1 MANDALP
8 GRVYLAAILIGLLP
22 AWMILLPLDIT
33 GDPQDWQVF
42 VRANSFAVPLAQ
54 IVFVLLAMGSTFSPF
69 QSIKS
74 LPRTAKAALLILV
87 VISFIISFQGEK
99 DYLLASI
106 GMFKLGIA
114 GLFFLALID
123 LRTNF
128 GIPFL
133 LRLWVSLGIGIVLFA
148 LLWTIHIFLISP
160 QGEDWVTRIPG
171 VNNVRHTGHFALAGV
186 VAGLFGVITF
196 RDSTNTWMR
205 WSLPLFLGSTGLGL
219 ALWTGSRGPLL
230 ASLVTMFA
238 TICIA
243 SRHRKIVATFCVA
256 SALVATAAVA
266 LLPVPHP
273 IYGIAGATGMADVSA
288 VGEHDVSSGR
298 TVLWA
303 GTIDKISQRPLLGW
317 GVNQF
322 LVSGPSIPISF
333 FHPHN
338 FPLQLLFSGGIVSL
352 LLSFLIVV
360 PTLRRWKWPYI
371 HGPSAAG
378 VGGVVGILAY
388 SLYDGSLYFS
398 YPITIFL
405 IAIATSIAPAS
416 EQRDRD
422 MSGLPV
428 PTG

>member
-8 GRVYLAAILIGLLP
+8 SRVYLAAIFIGLVP
-22 AWMILLPLDIT
+22 AWMILLPLDMT
-33 GDPQDWQVF
+33 SDPQDWQVF

-54 IVFVLLAMGSTFSPF
+54 IVFVLLAMASTFSPF

-74 LPRTAKAALLILV
+74 LPRTTKAALLILV
-87 VISFIISFQGEK
+87 VISFIISFQGGK

-123 LRTNF
+123 LRANF

-160 QGEDWVTRIPG
+160 QGEDWVYRIPG

-186 VAGLFGVITF
+186 IAGLFGVIAF
-196 RDSTNTWMR
+196 RNSTNTWLR
-205 WSLPLFLGSTGLGL
+205 WPLPLLLGSTGLGL

-256 SALVATAAVA
+256 SALAATAAVA

-303 GTIDKISQRPLLGW
+303 GTL
-317 GVNQF
+317 
-322 LVSGPSIPISF
+322 
-333 FHPHN
+333 
-338 FPLQLLFSGGIVSL
+338 
-352 LLSFLIVV
+352 
-360 PTLRRWKWPYI
+360 
-371 HGPSAAG
+371 
-378 VGGVVGILAY
+378 
-388 SLYDGSLYFS
+388 
-398 YPITIFL
+398 
-405 IAIATSIAPAS
+405 
-416 EQRDRD
+416 DRLHVTVKQ
-422 MSGLPV
+422 GF
-428 PTG
+428 